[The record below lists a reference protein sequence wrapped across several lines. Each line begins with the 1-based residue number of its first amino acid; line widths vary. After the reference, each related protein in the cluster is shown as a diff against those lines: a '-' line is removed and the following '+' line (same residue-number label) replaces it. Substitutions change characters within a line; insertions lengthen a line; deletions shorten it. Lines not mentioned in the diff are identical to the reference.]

1 MEKIYIL
8 LVEDQREV
16 LQAVAK
22 DLSFFEDAFVIEE
35 CESAAE
41 AKSIMETIYKNG
53 DYVALIVAD
62 HVMPDKSGIDFLI
75 DVNSDDRF
83 SDTRKILLTGLA
95 THQDTIRAINS
106 AAINHYL
113 EKPWK
118 SGVLKETVKKMVTE
132 FILAKGIDYQPY
144 LMTYLDQAVLFE
156 WLRRT
161 T

>member
-22 DLSFFEDAFVIEE
+22 DLSDFEDVFLIEE

-41 AKSIMETIYKNG
+41 AKSIMETTYRSG
-53 DYVALIVAD
+53 DYVALIIAD
-62 HVMPDKSGIDFLI
+62 HVMPEKSGVDFLI
-75 DVNSDDRF
+75 DVNKDDRF
-83 SDTRKILLTGLA
+83 AETRKILLTGLA

-106 AAINHYL
+106 AAIDHYL

-118 SGVLKETVKKMVTE
+118 SSVLKEAVKKTLTE
-132 FILAKGIDYQPY
+132 FILAKGIDYLPY
-144 LMTYLDQAVLFE
+144 LKHLDRTVLFE
-156 WLRRT
+156 TLRKT

>member
-1 MEKIYIL
+1 MEKIIIL

-22 DLSFFEDAFVIEE
+22 DLSFFEDSFVIEE

-41 AKSIMETIYKNG
+41 AKEIMESAYKKG
-53 DYVALIVAD
+53 EHVAVIVAD
-62 HVMPDKSGIDFLI
+62 HVMPQKSGVDFLI
-75 DVNSDDRF
+75 EINRDSRF
-83 SDTRKILLTGLA
+83 EHTRKILLTGLA

-106 AAINHYL
+106 AAIHHYL

-118 SGVLKETVKKMVTE
+118 SEVLIDAVKKSLTE

-144 LMTYLDQAVLFE
+144 LPFLDNTVLFE
-156 WLRRT
+156 NLRRIT
-161 T
+161 

>member
-22 DLSFFEDAFVIEE
+22 DLSEFEDIFLIEE

-41 AKSIMETIYKNG
+41 AKSIMETTYRNG

-62 HVMPDKSGIDFLI
+62 HVMPEKSGIDFLI
-75 DVNSDDRF
+75 DVNKDDRF
-83 SDTRKILLTGLA
+83 ADTRKILLTGLA

-106 AAINHYL
+106 AAIDLYL

-118 SGVLKETVKKMVTE
+118 SSVLKEAVKKTLTE

-144 LMTYLDQAVLFE
+144 LKHLDQTVLFE
-156 WLRRT
+156 ILRKT